1 MYKREGGPRLCA
13 HACVNLPG
21 SYRCAC
27 PAGYLLLGDG
37 KSCEGEGGL
46 ETRRFTSFFPTRVP
60 AFLLFFPS
68 LLVCQ
73 HLRVQKSGGGLQRE
87 VAPGLGAG
95 LGGA

>member
-27 PAGYLLLGDG
+27 PGGYVLLGDG

-46 ETRRFTSFFPTRVP
+46 ERHRLT
-60 AFLLFFPS
+60 AFSQLAQLLF
-68 LLVCQ
+68 
-73 HLRVQKSGGGLQRE
+73 
-87 VAPGLGAG
+87 
-95 LGGA
+95 